1 MQFKLGSKI
10 IRKKGQPYFIAEIG
24 VNYENNLN
32 RAKKIIKLAKEGG
45 ADAVKFQSYKAEKI
59 ACKDSPYYWDLKEV
73 SVKSQYELFKKFDK
87 FGFAEF
93 KILKK
98 YCDKIKID
106 FLSTPFDLDA
116 VDYLDKLVPFFKI
129 ASADINNYPL
139 IEKIC
144 SKNKP
149 IVLSTGASDINEIK
163 KTVKFINKKNKKI
176 KLIILHCVLSYPT
189 KNKDAHLEW
198 IKFLKDTF
206 PNNIIGYSDHTLPD
220 YSMMILTSA
229 FLNGAKVIEK
239 HFSDVKG
246 KKGND
251 HFHSLD
257 YKDLKIFRKNID
269 LIDQINGIKKK
280 RITLQCE
287 KKSKLNARRSIVTKI
302 SIKKGTMLT
311 KNNLIMKRPG
321 SGISPE
327 EINKIIGR
335 KAVRDLKEDLILKK
349 SDYK

>member
-10 IRKKGQPYFIAEIG
+10 ISEKGQPYFIAEIG
-24 VNYENNLN
+24 VNYENNLK

-59 ACKDSPYYWDLKEV
+59 ACKESPYYWDLKEV
-73 SVKSQYELFKKFDK
+73 PVKSQYELFKKFDK

-144 SKNKP
+144 SKSKP
-149 IVLSTGASDINEIK
+149 IVLSTGASNINEIK
-163 KTVKFINKKNKKI
+163 KTVKFINKKNKNI

-189 KNKDAHLEW
+189 KNQDAHLEW
-198 IKFLKDTF
+198 INYLQHRF
-206 PNNIIGYSDHTLPD
+206 PKNIIGYSDHTLPD

-251 HFHSLD
+251 HFHSLN
-257 YKDLKIFRKNID
+257 YKDLIIFRKNID
-269 LIDQINGIKKK
+269 VLNKINGDKKK

-287 KKSKLNARRSIVTKI
+287 KKSKLNARRSIVTKV
-302 SIKKGTMLT
+302 SIKKGTKLN

-321 SGISPE
+321 TGISPE
-327 EINKIIGR
+327 KIYKIIGR
-335 KAVRDLKEDLILKK
+335 SAVRDIKEDIILKK
-349 SDYK
+349 SDFK